1 MAKDDDKYKEGTDFE
16 WVQGNGGFKTRKF
29 FTKKEKQERALAP
42 KTSAMPPVRPKA
54 KPKLKGITTVP
65 ITTSKL
71 PPAPGEAP
79 SAIKHYQDMLK
90 NGNLTPSVER
100 TIRETLDRLDAQN
113 KKKDTSGG
121 PMPSVDAMGNA
132 TGMKRGGKV
141 SMKEGSAKDMRE
153 DKMKAKKAGMSMKTW
168 EKSAADKKHDAPKKM
183 ATGGVVKK
191 ASGGSMRGTGAAVRG
206 KGFSG
211 CY

>member
-1 MAKDDDKYKEGTDFE
+1 MAQDDDKYKEGVDFE
-16 WVQGNGGFKTRKF
+16 WVQGNNDENSGFKTRRF
-29 FTKKEKQERALAP
+29 FTKAEKKARSEP
-42 KTSAMPPVRPKA
+42 KVDAPKA
-54 KPKLKGITTVP
+54 KKKKPLKGIKTER
-65 ITTSKL
+65 ITTSPL
-71 PPAPGEAP
+71 PEDVAAAAMKALGKSSTSAYSGEGGGAPKYD
-79 SAIKHYQDMLK
+79 I
-90 NGNLTPSVER
+90 
-100 TIRETLDRLDAQN
+100 
-113 KKKDTSGG
+113 
-121 PMPSVDAMGNA
+121 MGNA
-132 TGMKRGGKV
+132 TGYKRGGKV

-191 ASGGSMRGTGAAVRG
+191 ATGGSMRGTGAAMRG